1 MEEFIKYLK
10 FRASF
15 ENSVNALQSG
25 KSALLK
31 QPGILEVSVVDQTMV
46 VGFNAYAIS
55 EDELTTFMNDMG
67 LEPKP
72 DKVKKGLIANWL
84 ENLAKNN
91 RESFGTKKLDCC
103 DMNHAHIA
111 K

>member
-10 FRASF
+10 FRASS

-31 QPGILEVSVVDQTMV
+31 KPGILEVSVVDQTMV
-46 VGFNAYAIS
+46 VGYNTYAMS
-55 EDELTTFMNDMG
+55 KEELTTFMNDMG
-67 LEPKP
+67 LEPNP
-72 DKVKKGLIANWL
+72 DKVKKGRIVNWL
-84 ENLAKNN
+84 DNLAKTNK
-91 RESFGTKKLDCC
+91 ESFGTKKLDCC